1 MISSD
6 KEQKSLSN
14 TNKTDTKN
22 STNNLNNSEFDSFSD
37 AKAIS
42 DLEKLLLE
50 EENLNLKS
58 IVLKSNKKV
67 EEYNKK
73 IEQKKLEYNQK
84 IEQQKIDYNNRI
96 NKLNNVVE
104 EQKITIVNQE
114 KKISSK
120 EDEVNQLNQVNNTL
134 DKKLLDLEKEIQQ
147 FNKIIG
153 DNKLNQEDL
162 SLIVKYKEENTIL
175 INEINILKSE
185 LQFSDTL
192 VENLNNEKKELFE
205 TINSVNESNE
215 KLNSEVVILN
225 SQIQEYEDTLSVV
238 GTNDFL
244 QKAKNLLG
252 IGVDQEIIIDQL
264 KKNNA
269 SLIATN
275 KDINTKSNELS
286 ILNSQLQE
294 KNSSLKKEINKIDN
308 QNKFNN
314 FENLKLKN
322 QLVKIQSQYQV
333 AQKTIKSQNL
343 ELEGLRSQ
351 IIELNATKNDS
362 NFLETNTNL
371 DYVITNKRVNLRDL
385 PQIPSTVKYIIN
397 PGQKLELIEEKGDWV
412 EVNTS
417 SKVKGFIFKKFISF
431 NPNQE
436 IQKKN
441 IDSSS
446 DLNSQSK
453 KNNKTDLNSNLSG
466 TDSEL
471 LLTVKLYLNL
481 NRGDKLSVNTDV
493 NMRNSASKTSDI
505 VDVITKGEVVLFDSV
520 IRGWIKVISLSQDVG
535 YIDSRYLHIVN

>member
-1 MISSD
+1 M
-6 KEQKSLSN
+6 
-14 TNKTDTKN
+14 
-22 STNNLNNSEFDSFSD
+22 
-37 AKAIS
+37 
-42 DLEKLLLE
+42 
-50 EENLNLKS
+50 
-58 IVLKSNKKV
+58 
-67 EEYNKK
+67 
-73 IEQKKLEYNQK
+73 
-84 IEQQKIDYNNRI
+84 
-96 NKLNNVVE
+96 
-104 EQKITIVNQE
+104 
-114 KKISSK
+114 
-120 EDEVNQLNQVNNTL
+120 
-134 DKKLLDLEKEIQQ
+134 
-147 FNKIIG
+147 
-153 DNKLNQEDL
+153 

-252 IGVDQEIIIDQL
+252 IGVDQEIIIDRL

-275 KDINTKSNELS
+275 NDINIKSNELS

-314 FENLKLKN
+314 FENLKVKN

-333 AQKTIKSQNL
+333 AKQTIKSQNL
-343 ELEGLRSQ
+343 ELEGLKSQ
-351 IIELNATKNDS
+351 IIELNETKNDS

-466 TDSEL
+466 TNSEL
-471 LLTVKLYLNL
+471 LLTVNLYLNL

-520 IRGWIKVISLSQDVG
+520 IRGWIKVISQSQDVG

>member
-1 MISSD
+1 
-6 KEQKSLSN
+6 
-14 TNKTDTKN
+14 
-22 STNNLNNSEFDSFSD
+22 
-37 AKAIS
+37 
-42 DLEKLLLE
+42 
-50 EENLNLKS
+50 
-58 IVLKSNKKV
+58 V

-73 IEQKKLEYNQK
+73 IEQKKLEYNKKIEQQKIDYNQKIEQQKIDYNQK
-84 IEQQKIDYNNRI
+84 IEQQKIDYNNKI
-96 NKLNNVVE
+96 NKLNIVVE
-104 EQKITIVNQE
+104 DQKIIIVNQE

-120 EDEVNQLNQVNNTL
+120 EDEINQLNQANNTL
-134 DKKLLDLEKEIQQ
+134 DKKLLDLEKEIEQ

-153 DNKLNQEDL
+153 DNKLNQEDM

-185 LQFSDTL
+185 LQSSNTL
-192 VENLNNEKKELFE
+192 VEDLNNEKRELFE

-225 SQIQEYEDTLSVV
+225 SQIQQYEDTLSVV
-238 GTNDFL
+238 GTNDFF

-252 IGVDQEIIIDQL
+252 LGVDQEIIVDQL
-264 KKNNA
+264 RKNNE

-275 KDINTKSNELS
+275 NNLNIKSNELS
-286 ILNSQLQE
+286 VLNSQLQE

-314 FENLKLKN
+314 FANLKVKN
-322 QLVKIQSQYQV
+322 KLVKIQSQYQV
-333 AQKTIKSQNL
+333 AKQTIKSQNL
-343 ELEGLRSQ
+343 ELEGLKNQ
-351 IIELNATKNDS
+351 IIELNETKNNS
-362 NFLETNTNL
+362 KFVETNIDL

-385 PQIPSTVKYIIN
+385 PQIPSKVKYIID

-417 SKVKGFIFKKFISF
+417 SKVKGFIFKQFISF
-431 NPNQE
+431 NPNKE
-436 IQKKN
+436 IQKQN
-441 IDSSS
+441 IDSDSN
-446 DLNSQSK
+446 LNSQSK
-453 KNNKTDLNSNLSG
+453 DNNKADLNSNFSG

-493 NMRNSASKTSDI
+493 NMRYSASKTSDI
-505 VDVITKGEVVLFDSV
+505 VKIITKGEVVLFDSV
-520 IRGWIKVISLSQDVG
+520 IRGWIKVISQSQDIG

>member
-1 MISSD
+1 M
-6 KEQKSLSN
+6 
-14 TNKTDTKN
+14 
-22 STNNLNNSEFDSFSD
+22 
-37 AKAIS
+37 
-42 DLEKLLLE
+42 
-50 EENLNLKS
+50 
-58 IVLKSNKKV
+58 
-67 EEYNKK
+67 
-73 IEQKKLEYNQK
+73 
-84 IEQQKIDYNNRI
+84 
-96 NKLNNVVE
+96 
-104 EQKITIVNQE
+104 
-114 KKISSK
+114 
-120 EDEVNQLNQVNNTL
+120 
-134 DKKLLDLEKEIQQ
+134 
-147 FNKIIG
+147 
-153 DNKLNQEDL
+153 

-286 ILNSQLQE
+286 ILNSRLQE

-314 FENLKLKN
+314 FENLKVKN

-333 AQKTIKSQNL
+333 AKQTIKSQNL
-343 ELEGLRSQ
+343 ELEGLKSQ
-351 IIELNATKNDS
+351 IIELNETKNDS

-397 PGQKLELIEEKGDWV
+397 PGQKLELIEEKGNWV

-466 TDSEL
+466 TNSEL
-471 LLTVKLYLNL
+471 LLTVNLYLNL

>member
-1 MISSD
+1 M
-6 KEQKSLSN
+6 
-14 TNKTDTKN
+14 
-22 STNNLNNSEFDSFSD
+22 
-37 AKAIS
+37 
-42 DLEKLLLE
+42 
-50 EENLNLKS
+50 
-58 IVLKSNKKV
+58 
-67 EEYNKK
+67 
-73 IEQKKLEYNQK
+73 
-84 IEQQKIDYNNRI
+84 
-96 NKLNNVVE
+96 
-104 EQKITIVNQE
+104 
-114 KKISSK
+114 
-120 EDEVNQLNQVNNTL
+120 
-134 DKKLLDLEKEIQQ
+134 
-147 FNKIIG
+147 
-153 DNKLNQEDL
+153 

-252 IGVDQEIIIDQL
+252 IGVDQEIIIDRL

-275 KDINTKSNELS
+275 NDINIKSNELS

-371 DYVITNKRVNLRDL
+371 DYVITNRRVNLRDL

-441 IDSSS
+441 INSSSDLNSQSSSS

-505 VDVITKGEVVLFDSV
+505 VDVITKDEVVLFDSV
-520 IRGWIKVISLSQDVG
+520 IRGWIKVISQSQDVG